1 MPEKDDNKPLYKPFK
16 SKAKNKKYSVYVMK
30 NGSKRLI
37 HFGDSRYPQFRDRLG
52 HYSSKDHRD
61 PKRKKAY
68 YARHGEE
75 TDKNTARYWAHRI
88 LWWCV
93 VEKFYEKAL
102 IGTTPIPPSPIPD
115 KRVCYD
121 W

>member
-1 MPEKDDNKPLYKPFK
+1 MTEKDDNKPLYKPFK

-88 LWWCV
+88 LW
-93 VEKFYEKAL
+93 
-102 IGTTPIPPSPIPD
+102 
-115 KRVCYD
+115 
-121 W
+121 